1 MKRMSKLLALVL
13 TLVMALSL
21 VNTAFAEGSTGGK
34 ITITGNTT
42 NPRTYDVYKMFDVEV
57 VSSNGIDQ
65 DGAKYKY
72 KVTSEWTGF
81 NPDTEGYESLE
92 PYFKVINHYVHWQKN
107 TTSAADGAAIA
118 ELAKKYLNANP
129 AITAVSSI
137 TVGQTGQ
144 VNEDGYYLLVPSDNS
159 VCGVLAVVGGE
170 SHTISEKSVA
180 PGMPKVEKKVL
191 EDSTN
196 TYGNVNDVD
205 IGQDIVFQTT
215 ITAGAGASNY
225 VLHDMMDE
233 HLVWDD
239 SGRGFVTRDGNELNR
254 GTDFIVDDKPTDGCT
269 FHIIFDKRVT
279 DTLHENATLV
289 VNYYAKLKGDAD
301 ANTAHN
307 NTTWLTHTEQNIPT
321 DKSSTST
328 YTYAVTVTKTDGKDP
343 LPGAGFVLKD
353 NVNKYYRWV
362 PASESVEKPYDHVEW
377 VDNIDHAT
385 VHTTTVENNCVV
397 TFKGVDAENFTV
409 IEKVVPGGYTGIGES
424 PVTTKPSENGSNDD
438 LGKVTVINT
447 LGSALPETGGM
458 GTTLFYVAGGLL
470 VAAAVVLLALKKRK
484 AE

>member
-21 VNTAFAEGSTGGK
+21 VNTAFAAEGGTIK
-34 ITITGNTT
+34 ITGTT
-42 NPRTYDVYKMFDVEV
+42 NRIYSVYQMFDVEV
-57 VSSNGIDQ
+57 VDDDN
-65 DGAKYKY
+65 AKYKY
-72 KVTSEWTGF
+72 SVLEEWKDFTA
-81 NPDTEGYESLE
+81 PGYFE
-92 PYFKVINHYVHWQKN
+92 KINGYIHWKKA
-107 TTSAADGAAIA
+107 TASPADGAAIA
-118 ELAKKYLNANP
+118 QLAKAYLDNQNKTEIKISP
-129 AITAVSSI
+129 VT
-137 TVGQTGQ
+137 TVQ
-144 VNEDGYYLLVPSDNS
+144 VNNSVPVGVTENGYYLLVPDDGST
-159 VCGVLAVVGGE
+159 CGVLVIVNNEAHE
-170 SHTISEKSVA
+170 IKEKSVA
-180 PGMPKVEKKVL
+180 PGMPKVAKKVL

-196 TYGNVNDVD
+196 TYGSVNDVD

-239 SGRGFVTRDGNELNR
+239 SGRGFVTRDGNELKR
-254 GTDFIVDDKPTDGCT
+254 GDGPNDGDFYVVDGDIDGCDKGCT
-269 FHIIFDKRVT
+269 FHVIFNKSVT

-301 ANTAHN
+301 ANIAHV

-353 NVNKYYRWV
+353 NVNKYYKWV
-362 PASESVEKPYDHVEW
+362 PKNESVEKPYDHVEW
-377 VDNIDHAT
+377 VDNIDDAT
-385 VHTTTVENNCVV
+385 VHTTSTDNDCVV
-397 TFKGVDAENFTV
+397 VFKGVDAENFTV

-424 PVTTKPSENGSNDD
+424 PVTTKPSENGITAD

-458 GTTLFYVAGGLL
+458 GTTLFYVGGGLL